1 MHSRARV
8 LARIGAGRFACAS
21 KYDKSNSRLFYFLPA
36 RPFRPK
42 FDTRRYMHIYRAYYV
57 SPAAFKRGAP
67 FSCKVSCTLVS
78 PLIPST
84 RHPILTIVSNA
95 FEPPQFRATSFS
107 CSREYEGC
115 KLEERDEC
123 NNRPRS
129 TRLAVFF
136 LMAFSSRLVT
146 MVSMANEEASKTND
160 PGSSDAHMC
169 AYRVRAIRRPLIS
182 VA

>member
-1 MHSRARV
+1 MHAKSRDCGVSKLTSRRLESTVRKRRFNGLNHFPGARKSAVNEHSTCTLEHEYLHVSAQTASRAHRNTTRV
-8 LARIGAGRFACAS
+8 TRAFFISYLRARFAR
-21 KYDKSNSRLFYFLPA
+21 NS
-36 RPFRPK
+36 
-42 FDTRRYMHIYRAYYV
+42 TRAGICIYIYRAYYV

-107 CSREYEGC
+107 CPREYEGC

-136 LMAFSSRLVT
+136 
-146 MVSMANEEASKTND
+146 
-160 PGSSDAHMC
+160 
-169 AYRVRAIRRPLIS
+169 
-182 VA
+182 